1 MDSGFAEGY
10 AVGKDSSNGGGYG
23 GFGGYGAEWIWI
35 IVLFALWQNGG
46 FGFGGGFGGFGGVA
60 NGYSLQTD
68 FATIERKLDGV
79 NNGLCDGFY
88 AMNTGMLNGF
98 NGIQQTL
105 CQGFSGI
112 NASITDVG
120 YSIKDCCCQTQRAID
135 GVNYNIATQ
144 FGNLNTTLCGLGRDI
159 IENQNANY
167 RALHEEL
174 IANKLEAKN
183 DRIAELQ
190 AQVNG
195 LQLKASQEAQNAYLL
210 SELKPC
216 PRASY
221 IVPNPNCCYNYNV
234 QGVGYSNNNGC
245 GCC

>member
-1 MDSGFAEGY
+1 MESGFAEGY
-10 AVGKDSSNGGGYG
+10 AVGKDSSNGGGF

-46 FGFGGGFGGFGGVA
+46 WGNGGNGVGSNYVLA
-60 NGYSLQTD
+60 TD

-98 NGIQQTL
+98 SGVQQTL
-105 CQGFSGI
+105 CQGFSGV

-120 YSIKDCCCQTQRAID
+120 YAIKDCCCTTQRAID

-144 FGNLNTTLCGLGRDI
+144 FGALNNTLCGLGRDI
-159 IENQNANY
+159 IDNQNANY
-167 RALHEEL
+167 RALHDEL
-174 IANKLEAKN
+174 VANKIEAKN
-183 DRIAELQ
+183 ERIAELTM
-190 AQVNG
+190 
-195 LQLKASQEAQNAYLL
+195 QLNRADLRASQEAQNAYLL

-216 PRASY
+216 PKASY

-234 QGVGYSNNNGC
+234 QGVGYANSGC

>member
-1 MDSGFAEGY
+1 MENGFAEGY
-10 AVGKDSSNGGGYG
+10 AVGKDSSNGGGF
-23 GFGGYGAEWIWI
+23 GFGGYGEWIWI

-46 FGFGGGFGGFGGVA
+46 WGNNGNGVGSNYA
-60 NGYSLQTD
+60 LATD

-98 NGIQQTL
+98 AGVQQTL
-105 CQGFSGI
+105 CQGFSGVER
-112 NASITDVG
+112 SVTDVG

-159 IENQNANY
+159 IDNQNANY
-167 RALHEEL
+167 RALHDE
-174 IANKLEAKN
+174 IVANKIEAKN
-183 DRIAELQ
+183 ERIAELQ
-190 AQVNG
+190 AQVSG

-216 PRASY
+216 GKPAY
-221 IVPNPNCCYNYNV
+221 IVPNPNCCYQYNV
-234 QGVGYSNNNGC
+234 QGVGYANNSC

>member
-10 AVGKDSSNGGGYG
+10 AVGQGNMNNGGGAW
-23 GFGGYGAEWIWI
+23 GYGAEWIWI

-46 FGFGGGFGGFGGVA
+46 FGYGGNRSGIPENYA
-60 NGYSLQTD
+60 LSTD
-68 FATIERKLDGV
+68 FANIERKLDGV

-98 NGIQQTL
+98 AGVT
-105 CQGFSGI
+105 
-112 NASITDVG
+112 NAITTGGYETRNAISDV
-120 YSIKDCCCQTQRAID
+120 SRQISDCCCTTQRSID

-144 FGNLNTTLCGLGRDI
+144 FGALNNTLCGLGRDI
-159 IENQNANY
+159 IDNQNANY
-167 RALHEEL
+167 RAIHDEL
-174 IANKLEAKN
+174 VANKIEAKN
-183 DRIAELQ
+183 DRIAELT

-210 SELKPC
+210 NELKPC
-216 PRASY
+216 GKPAY
-221 IVPNPNCCYNYNV
+221 IVPNPNCCYPYTVN
-234 QGVGYSNNNGC
+234 GVGYNNSC